1 VVLVTADLAKVV
13 AARATEAVRRA
24 DGRVG
29 GRVRQDVELPR
40 ELDAAA
46 LRVGIATASE
56 RAERTLPPEWWM
68 DRSHCRGDV

>member
-1 VVLVTADLAKVV
+1 VVLATADLAKAVV
-13 AARATEAVRRA
+13 ARAIEAVRRA
-24 DGRVG
+24 VGRV
-29 GRVRQDVELPR
+29 RVRQDVELPR

-46 LRVGIATASE
+46 PRVGIATASE